1 MKRFL
6 YFDTYITGVAPSLTA
21 DRMLLAALFCA
32 WGLSDQR
39 MKVHACQEQ
48 AEYSVCLT
56 CRVCSD
62 VSFTRTMYSATRKQ
76 KI

>member
-48 AEYSVCLT
+48 AEYSVLSDLPGLQR
-56 CRVCSD
+56 RVFYPNNVFS
-62 VSFTRTMYSATRKQ
+62 YP
-76 KI
+76 